1 MINVFMAGNI
11 SQDAEVRRI
20 PSGDAVA
27 NFSVAINQGKDKQAI
42 FMRATL
48 FGKRAEGALPSFL
61 VKGQPV
67 AVSGSLTVNK
77 YKDKEGIERTSY
89 DVRVQELDL
98 LGSKRQEE
106 APRQAPKAA
115 PQMLDDDSMIPF

>member
-1 MINVFMAGNI
+1 MAGNI

-27 NFSVAINQGKDKQAI
+27 NFSVAINQGKDKPAI

-106 APRQAPKAA
+106 APQQKAKPKADFSD
-115 PQMLDDDSMIPF
+115 MEDDCPF